1 MQIFSTEDLHL
12 LLNMEVILHDDLQ
25 FLRKF
30 KWFCFDIF
38 VTCNKAAHFLPG
50 KLACV
55 ELMTFQIV
63 VHVFIKFCWI

>member
-1 MQIFSTEDLHL
+1 
-12 LLNMEVILHDDLQ
+12 MEVILHDDLQ
-25 FLRKF
+25 LPRKF

-55 ELMTFQIV
+55 ELMTFRIV
-63 VHVFIKFCWI
+63 VQVLLDITLLLYLMEGVFFGQ